1 VKNAVKNARQMKT
14 NAKMLAQN
22 AKKHAKIVFALAI
35 SVLKTAAVDK
45 FKITHTKGRMLWM
58 ALLKWT

>member
-1 VKNAVKNARQMKT
+1 MKT